1 MQSLHGGLFLPQHQT
16 KTKMKEINPQDTSR
30 ASAFDL
36 WMTSPMPMVTL
47 TKTFNITR
55 VHRVSKRKHIKLNAL
70 LCWCIGKAASQ
81 VDEFYMLPVEGKM
94 YQYEN
99 LAINVIVNNKKGG
112 INSCDIPYT
121 NDFNRFY
128 EDYIRLTQSAS
139 DASESSFIEDA
150 MIIGTSAVVTTE
162 LDCIVNQYTDKFL
175 NPMVMWGKYRKPWF
189 KTTLPISFQ
198 FHHVQMDGGHAAQFL
213 ENIQKEINE
222 LNI

>member
-1 MQSLHGGLFLPQHQT
+1 
-16 KTKMKEINPQDTSR
+16 MKEINPQETSR

-55 VHRVSKRKHIKLNAL
+55 IHKASKKRHIKLNAL
-70 LCWCIGKAASQ
+70 LCWCIGKAACQ
-81 VDEFYMLPVEGKM
+81 VEEFYMLPVQGKM
-94 YQYEN
+94 FLYDS

-121 NDFNRFY
+121 DNFDHFY

-150 MIIGTSAVVTTE
+150 MIIGTSAVVATE

-175 NPMVMWGKYRKPWF
+175 NPMVMWGKYRKSWF

-198 FHHVQMDGGHAAQFL
+198 FHHVQMDGGQAARFL
-213 ENIQKEINE
+213 GNIQKEIDG
-222 LNI
+222 LKI

>member
-1 MQSLHGGLFLPQHQT
+1 
-16 KTKMKEINPQDTSR
+16 MKEINPQETSR

-81 VDEFYMLPVEGKM
+81 VEEFYMLPIEGKM

-99 LAINVIVNNKKGG
+99 LAINIIVNNKKGG

-128 EDYIRLTQSAS
+128 EDYIKLTQSV
-139 DASESSFIEDA
+139 SESCESTFIEDA
-150 MIIGTSAVVTTE
+150 MIIGTSAVVATE

-175 NPMVMWGKYRKPWF
+175 NPMVMWGKYRKSWF

>member
-1 MQSLHGGLFLPQHQT
+1 
-16 KTKMKEINPQDTSR
+16 MKEINPQETSR

-55 VHRVSKRKHIKLNAL
+55 IHKASKKRHIKLNAL

-81 VDEFYMLPVEGKM
+81 VEEFYMLPVQGKM
-94 YQYEN
+94 FQYDN

-112 INSCDIPYT
+112 ISSCDIPFN
-121 NDFNRFY
+121 NDFSHFY

-150 MIIGTSAVVTTE
+150 MIIGTSAVVATE

-175 NPMVMWGKYRKPWF
+175 NPMVMWGKYRKSWF

-198 FHHVQMDGGHAAQFL
+198 FHHVQMDGGQAAMFL
-213 ENIQKEINE
+213 EKIQKEIDE
-222 LNI
+222 LKI